1 MAEHGSAYPVGC
13 DGSYTLRIR
22 RAPVLTGQESGWY
35 HETDVP
41 SLAKQ
46 GDGIFLCAGVRKE
59 LSSFAAG
66 APRAGRGR
74 WLFPA
79 RLHSDVQRKTAG
91 KVKRNFTNNLWKF
104 IGISLYL

>member
-46 GDGIFLCAGVRKE
+46 GDGIFLCAELRKE
-59 LSSFAAG
+59 LSSLLQ
-66 APRAGRGR
+66 APRARAGEKGV
-74 WLFPA
+74 PA
-79 RLHSDVQRKTAG
+79 RLVAENPG
-91 KVKRNFTNNLWKF
+91 KGR
-104 IGISLYL
+104 S